1 MKYII
6 YTTYMF
12 ENESYNLNNVI
23 VNSTPIH
30 CNYIN
35 KIEIEELQNANINLF
50 FNSTDDFK
58 HMYQSGET
66 YGWSANK
73 FKILVQIVVDDG
85 INLDLKPKSNNW
97 RVYDVTDQITFN
109 NILTPVDMLSTV
121 FNIELN
127 YYNTKDIYNLN
138 YPSNQ
143 QQNYLGFGDEV
154 YFFGNVETRI
164 QAIGY
169 RMSININLDNNK
181 YNYTTNPTWDG
192 NVENYTIPITLENY
206 YSADEFYLIPNTPGR
221 YIPTVHSEYYKYIPY
236 LEKLIE

>member
-12 ENESYNLNNVI
+12 ENDSYNLNNVI
-23 VNSTPIH
+23 ANSTPIH

-35 KIEIEELQNANINLF
+35 KIEIDELQNTNINLF
-50 FNSTDDFK
+50 FNSIDDFK

-73 FKILVQIVVDDG
+73 FKILVQIVSDDG

-109 NILTPVDMLSTV
+109 NVLTPVDMLSTV

-127 YYNTKDIYNLN
+127 NYNKKDIYNLDYLN

-143 QQNYLGFGDEV
+143 KPNDLGFGDEV

-169 RMSININLDNNK
+169 RMNITLNLENNK

-192 NVENYTIPITLENY
+192 NQDILISEVGIYSEDGELVAIGKFNNPISKNNNISRNITFEL
-206 YSADEFYLIPNTPGR
+206 DF
-221 YIPTVHSEYYKYIPY
+221 
-236 LEKLIE
+236 

>member
-12 ENESYNLNNVI
+12 ENESYSTNNI
-23 VNSTPIH
+23 IANSTPIH

-35 KIEIEELQNANINLF
+35 KIEIDELQNININLF
-50 FNSTDDFK
+50 FNSVDDFK
-58 HMYQSGET
+58 YMYQSGET

-85 INLDLKPKSNNW
+85 LNNNLKPSSNNW
-97 RVYDVTDQITFN
+97 RVYDVTNQINFN

-127 YYNTKDIYNLN
+127 HYNDKEIYNLNYLN

-143 QQNYLGFGDEV
+143 NIGDLGFGDEI

-169 RMSININLDNNK
+169 RMSITLNLENNK

-192 NVENYTIPITLENY
+192 NQDILISEVGIYSEDGELVAIGKFNNPISKNNNISRNITFEL
-206 YSADEFYLIPNTPGR
+206 DF
-221 YIPTVHSEYYKYIPY
+221 
-236 LEKLIE
+236 